1 MFATSFSLAIRC
13 ILLSI
18 TLIVTI
24 MPVAAIELPER
35 RKDQFPTDP
44 GYYLVPAP
52 YSIPGLGGGF
62 IAVGAMTNINQTN
75 ADLYGFAAGGDIEG
89 YGLVATE
96 LHLIDKKLLLDVTHT
111 SFQKVSSQVYSQRG
125 MNTSADDFILAE
137 LDHAVFNGARLTY
150 TMYDRRFEFYGVL
163 YKNESRLSAIRDN
176 DGNLIQSTL
185 NSETRTSDTYTYGMR
200 LDLTDDYIDP
210 RRGIRVETSLWHT
223 PPSDDDSPD
232 YDIVELNLTGYI
244 PMGSRN
250 TLAMNYFQADTRVNR
265 QGETDPAAVEDKLGL
280 DCSTGSEQDQADCLS
295 IVNNTVAENTF
306 GSVGSLG
313 GLSRLRSYPEDRF
326 KGSHSRF
333 IGIEFRW
340 NLIEETKPF
349 NYFFARDI
357 RTVIQLAAFYERGA
371 ISDNKDELWNT
382 MRESYG
388 IGARLVT
395 KSGLIFRAD
404 VATGDE
410 GEELSI
416 IFGFPWEVF

>member
-18 TLIVTI
+18 TLIVIT
-24 MPVAAIELPER
+24 MPVAAIDLPER

-96 LHLIDKKLLLDVTHT
+96 LHLIDKKLLLDLTHT
-111 SFQKVSSQVYSQRG
+111 SFQKVSSQDYSQRV
-125 MNTSADDFILAE
+125 MNTSSDDFILAE
-137 LDHAVFNGARLTY
+137 LGHAVFNGARLTY

-232 YDIVELNLTGYI
+232 YDIAVSYTHLTLPTNI
-244 PMGSRN
+244 IRCRSRWWPC
-250 TLAMNYFQADTRVNR
+250 R
-265 QGETDPAAVEDKLGL
+265 
-280 DCSTGSEQDQADCLS
+280 
-295 IVNNTVAENTF
+295 
-306 GSVGSLG
+306 
-313 GLSRLRSYPEDRF
+313 
-326 KGSHSRF
+326 
-333 IGIEFRW
+333 
-340 NLIEETKPF
+340 
-349 NYFFARDI
+349 
-357 RTVIQLAAFYERGA
+357 
-371 ISDNKDELWNT
+371 
-382 MRESYG
+382 
-388 IGARLVT
+388 
-395 KSGLIFRAD
+395 
-404 VATGDE
+404 
-410 GEELSI
+410 
-416 IFGFPWEVF
+416 